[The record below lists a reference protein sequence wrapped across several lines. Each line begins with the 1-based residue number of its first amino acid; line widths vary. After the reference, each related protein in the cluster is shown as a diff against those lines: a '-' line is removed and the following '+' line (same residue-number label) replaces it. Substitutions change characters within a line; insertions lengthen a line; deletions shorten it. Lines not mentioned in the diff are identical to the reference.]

1 MEVFGQFGEYL
12 MTAKGELLD
21 EDTSLY
27 ETKIDLKRLQTEL
40 LLKVISFKV
49 FKNPW
54 MGSLI
59 KWQYFSTDLYSS
71 ARSKRRIFCGCL
83 GFLQLPKKLQL
94 HWNLWAAN
102 CWTRDHR
109 LYEVA

>member
-40 LLKVISFKV
+40 LLKVNSFQILK
-49 FKNPW
+49 KTKS
-54 MGSLI
+54 GLI
-59 KWQYFSTDLYSS
+59 
-71 ARSKRRIFCGCL
+71 
-83 GFLQLPKKLQL
+83 
-94 HWNLWAAN
+94 N
-102 CWTRDHR
+102 
-109 LYEVA
+109 

>member
-40 LLKVISFKV
+40 LLKVNSFQILK
-49 FKNPW
+49 KLR

-59 KWQYFSTDLYSS
+59 KWQYFPTDLYSS
-71 ARSKRRIFCGCL
+71 ARSKTKISCGCL
-83 GFLQLPKKLQL
+83 GFLQ
-94 HWNLWAAN
+94 
-102 CWTRDHR
+102 
-109 LYEVA
+109 